1 MSRKKERSSWDEVS
15 TAREGG
21 EMRWDVN
28 GSEVSTVIGVVSV
41 EMWRRRRREV
51 VASGWRRVVDRDE
64 RRESAISAVDLVLL
78 SREKKEANVF
88 FLSDLKNT
96 KANQSEEVVFVVI
109 KRKTDMSTTF
119 RIAKGRFLLTPLS
132 L

>member
-1 MSRKKERSSWDEVS
+1 M
-15 TAREGG
+15 
-21 EMRWDVN
+21 N

-78 SREKKEANVF
+78 SRGKKEANVF

-96 KANQSEEVVFVVI
+96 KANQSEEVV
-109 KRKTDMSTTF
+109 
-119 RIAKGRFLLTPLS
+119 LL
-132 L
+132 